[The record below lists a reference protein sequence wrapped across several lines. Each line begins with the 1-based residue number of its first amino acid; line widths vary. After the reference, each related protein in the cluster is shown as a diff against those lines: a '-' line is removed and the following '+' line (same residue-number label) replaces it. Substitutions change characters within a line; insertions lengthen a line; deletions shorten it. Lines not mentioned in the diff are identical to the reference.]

1 MIDKGGQS
9 NMAGCCIWVNRNQ
22 QSATGLPHIFHDSI
36 CMCIFMCICICLSSG
51 LWAGLDPNHL
61 PQEFWHG
68 FSASWESSI
77 CEIKLHYPGNRTQN
91 LLLSGEISYHTSVCW
106 VKKTCGHSPLYPSK
120 VGPPWLPTIRLRADT
135 LPHPLG
141 KPRTRGTYPLRDRH
155 SPDGMQSRNP
165 PGVKVEQGAGTL
177 A

>member
-1 MIDKGGQS
+1 MWQLWDLSFKTAVWKLCHKSLLNDLKQY
-9 NMAGCCIWVNRNQ
+9 WVMSR
-22 QSATGLPHIFHDSI
+22 PE
-36 CMCIFMCICICLSSG
+36 
-51 LWAGLDPNHL
+51 PNSL
-61 PQEFWHG
+61 PQELWHG

-77 CEIKLHYPGNRTQN
+77 CERKLHYPGNRTQN

-106 VKKTCGHSPLYPSK
+106 VKKTCGHSPLYPNK

>member
-1 MIDKGGQS
+1 MYTFAEGQS
-9 NMAGCCIWVNRNQ
+9 AHKLVKTLADIMTIIQVSPVSKVYPILSWTFI
-22 QSATGLPHIFHDSI
+22 S
-36 CMCIFMCICICLSSG
+36 SSG
-51 LWAGLDPNHL
+51 WWAGLDPKHL
-61 PQEFWHG
+61 PQELWHG

-77 CEIKLHYPGNRTQN
+77 CERKLHYPGNRTQN

-155 SPDGMQSRNP
+155 PPDGMQSRNP
-165 PGVKVEQGAGTL
+165 PGVKVEQGAETL